1 MTNWQTGEVR
11 NSGMKLA
18 IDNSDKTL
26 LRWKKA
32 KPY

>member
-1 MTNWQTGEVR
+1 
-11 NSGMKLA
+11 MKLA